1 MNPRPLLRMIADL
14 LGAQLFGPP
23 KPGPRPAAQL
33 PPLML
38 PEEFGP
44 RPARL
49 EPLLGGL
56 PS

>member
-1 MNPRPLLRMIADL
+1 MIAAL
-14 LGAQLFGPP
+14 LGTQLLGPP
-23 KPGPRPAAQL
+23 RPGPRPTSAL

-38 PEEFGP
+38 PEELGP
-44 RPARL
+44 RPSRL

>member
-1 MNPRPLLRMIADL
+1 MNPRPLLRMIAAL
-14 LGAQLFGPP
+14 LGTQLLGSPR
-23 KPGPRPAAQL
+23 PGPRPAVQL

-38 PEEFGP
+38 PEELGP